1 MNETIALPDSVPVG
15 TSLNPEAG
23 RVETP
28 LASLVAAVAWPALLV
43 SSAAILASGFAL
55 GHPAIYF
62 NLSYAWIVLWLLLL
76 ERHMPYRGQ
85 WQHADGQLKADLG
98 HTLLNKGLV
107 QFTIIQLMSLEFF
120 AQRGSGAVGAL
131 PLWGQVAIGL
141 VATEFGLYWAHRL
154 SHEWPLLWRFHAVH
168 HSVRRLW
175 IVNTGRFHFIDSN
188 ISVLA
193 SIPFLLMTGISMD
206 AIIWV
211 SAITAYIGI
220 LTHCNVAMRCGWLN
234 YVFNTPNMHRWHH
247 STNLD
252 EGNRNY
258 GQNLLLWDQLFGTCY
273 RQDDRRLG
281 VIGIKERMPRRFFQQ
296 LLAPFIWKRYQ
307 HATPDPARD
316 L

>member
-1 MNETIALPDSVPVG
+1 VTVSASAPA
-15 TSLNPEAG
+15 AG
-23 RVETP
+23 
-28 LASLVAAVAWPALLV
+28 AGFVAAVAWPALLV
-43 SSAAILASGFAL
+43 SSGAILAAGFAL

-62 NLSYAWIVLWLLLL
+62 NLSYVWIVLWLLLL
-76 ERHMPYRGQ
+76 ERRLPYRRQ
-85 WQHADGQLKADLG
+85 WCQRDGQLGADLG

-107 QFTIIQLMSLEFF
+107 QFTIIQLMSLDFF
-120 AQRGSGAVGAL
+120 ARRDGGFGGAL
-131 PLWGQVAIGL
+131 PLWLQVVVGL
-141 VATEFGLYWAHRL
+141 VASEFGLYWAHRL

-188 ISVLA
+188 LSVLA
-193 SIPFLLMTGISMD
+193 SVPFLLATGISMD

-234 YVFNTPNMHRWHH
+234 YLFNTPNMHRWHH

-258 GQNLLLWDQLFGTCY
+258 GQNLLLWDQLFGTCF
-273 RQDDRRLG
+273 RRSDEQLG
-281 VIGIKERMPRRFFQQ
+281 GIGIVERMPRRFLQQ
-296 LLAPFIWKRYQ
+296 LGMPFVWARYQ
-307 HATPDPARD
+307 QSAPDPARD